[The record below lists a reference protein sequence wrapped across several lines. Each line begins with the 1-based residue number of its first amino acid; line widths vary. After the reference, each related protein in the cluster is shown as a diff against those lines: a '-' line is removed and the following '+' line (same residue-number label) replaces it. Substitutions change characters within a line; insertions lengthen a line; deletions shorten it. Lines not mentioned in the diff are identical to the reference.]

1 MLIMV
6 VACSEHGTD
15 IIPALKEHPQQKI
28 VFTAR
33 SAEAQTK
40 TAFQPD
46 ETSIWWSPGDAIAI
60 YYGAS
65 DKSEFVSKNT
75 SEVAQ
80 AEFEGELNAF
90 TGVTETGEFNY
101 FWAVYPY
108 SSAVSCDGQSVVATL
123 SDQQVAKAGSFATN
137 TNVTI
142 AKSPGLA
149 LSFYNV
155 CSWFRFSVTK
165 EGVKRVTFRGNN
177 NEDIAGEFRVSMGE
191 DNRPTAPVVIDG
203 KKEITLTPPDKG
215 TFEVGEMYYIT
226 LFPQVFPN
234 GFTVTFET
242 DSQTGSRSINAK
254 ATYLRSKYNTGRE
267 FDKNVTYFSS
277 IIYNVGDIVDSDGKK
292 GVVCWVSDDAYEVL
306 LMSVTEIKNANWYT
320 AETWCRGNYG
330 HPWRIPTIEELTK
343 IYNNFGSIN
352 ASLEE
357 ASYDKL
363 GGEGYWSNTVNPNDA
378 KQYYQEQLFNGFI
391 KYIGVGE
398 NTNNATRAVV
408 SLFGGQIPLINVS
421 SVSISPINGVTIVEG
436 ETTRMVATV
445 YPAYATDK
453 TIIWH
458 TSDQNIAS
466 VNKYGVVTGNKTG
479 NVTITAETQDGG
491 FTAFCAVTVEPSR
504 VTGVSIQS
512 YLALEPEGSAQLTA
526 TVLPASA
533 TDKSVEWRTSNTSVA
548 TVDDEGLVTGK
559 ATGVAT
565 ITAETVDGGFTSSC
579 EVVVVAT
586 GPEPVDLGLSILW
599 ASSNVGAS
607 CPSDYGSYFAW
618 GMTEPVYEY
627 SWPYYK
633 WGKQLINSPYYE
645 LYKYNSDTYYGDTDG
660 KMTLDLADDVACVT
674 LGEGWRM
681 PTLNMCN
688 ELIDNCDW
696 TFTQINGINGFVVK
710 SETNDN
716 SIFLPAGGW
725 IDGNDNK
732 YIGRDGFYW
741 TSQKSSAF
749 QLLAISY
756 GFEDGGFQ
764 SCEIGQFRNG
774 RPQGLMVR
782 GVYSNNTN

>member
-33 SAEAQTK
+33 FAEAQTK

-277 IIYNVGDIVDSDGKK
+277 IIYNIGDIVDSDGKK
-292 GVVCWVSDDAYEVL
+292 GVVCWVSDDGYEVL
-306 LMSVTEIKNANWYT
+306 LMSVTEEKNANWYT
-320 AETWCRGNYG
+320 AETWCRGYYG
-330 HPWRIPTIEELTK
+330 HPWRMPTIEELTK
-343 IYNNFGSIN
+343 IYNNYGSIN

-378 KQYYQEQLFNGFI
+378 KQYYQELLYSGFI

-466 VNKYGVVTGNKTG
+466 VNKYGEVTGNKTG

-491 FTAFCAVTVEPSR
+491 FTSSCAVSVEPCR
-504 VTGVSIQS
+504 VTGVSIKS
-512 YLALEPEGSAQLTA
+512 FLALEPEGSAQLAA
-526 TVLPASA
+526 TVSPANA
-533 TDKSVEWRTSNTSVA
+533 TYKSVEWRTSNTSVA
-548 TVDDEGLVTGK
+548 TVDDDGLVTGK
-559 ATGVAT
+559 TTGVAT

-586 GPEPVDLGLSILW
+586 GSEPVDLGLSVQW
-599 ASSNVGAS
+599 ASMNIGAS
-607 CPSDYGSYFAW
+607 YPSDYGSYFAW

-660 KMTLDLADDVACVT
+660 KMTLDLADDVAYVT

-681 PTLNMCN
+681 PTLNMCK
-688 ELIDNCDW
+688 ELLANCDW

-725 IDGNDNK
+725 IDGQNIK
-732 YIGRDGFYW
+732 HVGCDGYYW
-741 TSQKSSAF
+741 TSQKGSNL
-749 QLLAISY
+749 QLSVICY

-764 SCEIGQFRNG
+764 DCEIFWSKTDRQF
-774 RPQGLMVR
+774 GLMVR
-782 GVYSNNTN
+782 GVYSNQ